1 MMLQLIN
8 DVNKALD
15 AECYYSALTLAL
27 TFPDICGKAEY
38 PQEKSTAKRYK
49 DWYDNQIGRYEQS
62 PSEQCRDNPMPYLSG
77 EVVYSLRNSLLHQG
91 TPNIDVNGIKD
102 GNNKIDIF
110 ELAIESKNLFDI
122 YGDSVSIYNGCVRT
136 YRVNVRRLCLI
147 LCLSTKAY
155 YEKNKDKFDFF
166 HCSIIDW
173 DSEAAKMRNLNEVR

>member
-1 MMLQLIN
+1 MMLQLID

-38 PQEKSTAKRYK
+38 PQKSSTAKRYK
-49 DWYDNQIGRYEQS
+49 DWYDEQIGKYEQC
-62 PSEQCRDNPMPYLSG
+62 PCEQCRNTPMPYLSG

-91 TPNIDVNGIKD
+91 TPNIDVDRIKD
-102 GNNKIDIF
+102 DKNKIDRF
-110 ELAIESKNLFDI
+110 ELVLESKKSFDI
-122 YGDSVSIYNGCVRT
+122 YCDAAGIYNGSVKT

-147 LCLSTKAY
+147 LCFSARAY
-155 YEKNKDKFDFF
+155 NEANRDKFDFF

-173 DSEAAKMRNLNEVR
+173 DSEVDKMHNLKLC